1 MKKILDIALLKIK
14 LTLKDKSAM
23 AMMLVAPLIFVLIFT
38 QGFASNDSK
47 DVRYPLSIVN
57 NDNGNYSN
65 KLIEL
70 LKEDGTFNI
79 YIKNYDDAKT
89 SVKEGKSAF
98 AIVIPKNFSEDIAVE
113 KNPSVETLKLQEDGN
128 TTVLNTIVKNYLL
141 QIRMGS
147 AASNS
152 AVNALKSAGKLTDG
166 KSSDTKTSIEA
177 SYFDSIKASSAGYVS
192 SKVTSTKDNSEALS
206 ITAIGLLIMFIM
218 FFVTRGANSLMEEK
232 DIGTWSRILSTPTKK
247 YNIIGGFILG
257 NFILGWIQVGLLI
270 IISKNFFNVSWG
282 NSVIALIILF
292 SAFILAVVAFGI
304 SLTSFVKNKSQL
316 STLSTIIVM
325 PTSLLAGCMWPRDIM
340 PDIMIKISSFV
351 PQTWALVGMK
361 DLISRGASL
370 NSVIMPSIMLILF
383 TLFFF
388 IVAVTALNFK
398 KAAN

>member
-38 QGFASNDSK
+38 QGFVSNDSK

-177 SYFDSIKASSAGYVS
+177 SYFDSIKASGAGYVS

-292 SAFILAVVAFGI
+292 STFILAVVAFGI

-370 NSVIMPSIMLILF
+370 NSVIIPSIMLILF